1 MLDEVLFETL
11 ACQRAGHAIGV
22 VWLNRPSQINAL
34 NLGMCQAMLT
44 QLRAW
49 ASDESIVAI
58 VLAGKGAKGFSGGGD
73 VAHVVRE
80 IRAGGAQRFVYGDS
94 FFAVEY
100 QLDLLIHEFPKP
112 LVVWAHGVCMGGG
125 VGLLAGGQVKIVSE
139 QARIAMPEIHIGLH
153 PDVGGA
159 WFLNRMPGGS
169 GMLMALTGLIV
180 NEADA
185 LFTGLADYA
194 LPYAQQETYLSGLRE
209 LAWGE
214 TVVDHR
220 AQLVHFTRQLVA
232 SNPLSLP
239 ESGLRYHFD
248 VIQDMAA
255 RAKLSGF
262 LKGLASAA
270 QSIEYFRRPLEN
282 LQKGSPTAAAVIFE
296 YLRRGKKMSIGQVL
310 EMDLCIARYVQR
322 TNDFPEGVRALLIDK
337 DKKPTWQ
344 AVASEGVPQA
354 LIDAHFV

>member
-1 MLDEVLFETL
+1 MFDEVLFDTL
-11 ACQRAGHAIGV
+11 PCQSTGLQIGV

-49 ASDESIVAI
+49 ASDESIVTV

-73 VAHVVRE
+73 VAQVVRE
-80 IRAGGAQRFVYGDS
+80 IRKGGAQRFVYGDS
-94 FFAVEY
+94 FFSVEY

-125 VGLLAGGQVKIVSE
+125 VGLLAGAQVKIVSE

-169 GMLMALTGLIV
+169 GMLMALTGIIV

-185 LFTGLADYA
+185 LFTGLADHA
-194 LPYAQQETYLSGLRE
+194 LPYAQQEHYLQGLTQ

-214 TVVDHR
+214 GVHDHR
-220 AQLVHFTRQLVA
+220 AQLVHFTRQMVA
-232 SNPLSLP
+232 DHAFEMPV
-239 ESGLRYHFD
+239 SGLRQHFD

-262 LKGLASAA
+262 VKGLVAAA
-270 QSIEYFRRPLEN
+270 QTQEYFRRPLES

-296 YLRRGKKMSIGQVL
+296 YLRRGQKMSIAQVL
-310 EMDLCIARYVQR
+310 QMDLAIARYVQR
-322 TNDFPEGVRALLIDK
+322 ANDFPEGVRALLIDK
-337 DKKPTWQ
+337 DKSPAWQ
-344 AVASEGVPQA
+344 PVRADGVSQA
-354 LIDAHFV
+354 LIDAHFG